1 MVVELRPQC
10 LVSSFAHAVG
20 GKVQW
25 NGQMLVLLYGGP
37 QPLLTVLCEVLVC
50 EEWHREWGVGFGW
63 SQVAVVKCFVDDV

>member
-37 QPLLTVLCEVLVC
+37 QPLLTVLCEVVVR
-50 EEWHREWGVGFGW
+50 EEWHRKWDIWFGW
-63 SQVAVVKCFVDDV
+63 SQVAVVECFVGDV